1 MRLIIKSLIIVFFV
15 VFTGQ
20 LSLAQDRED
29 AIKQVK
35 KDVEYL
41 SSDKMKGREAGT
53 KHEKAAADYI
63 AKRFKSIG
71 LSPLGDDGTYI
82 QTFSFP
88 KSKDPHTG
96 AESDEKLEGVNV
108 VGYISNGADNNV
120 IIGAHFDHLGLGG
133 SSSLGEQGE
142 VHNGAD
148 DNASGVAAMLYLA
161 ETLKHSKYKR
171 NNYIIVSF
179 TGEEKGLYGSNYFM
193 KNPPFYVNTMNYMI
207 NLDMVGRL
215 NPEKG
220 IVINGVGT
228 SPIWMSALNNADT
241 NLLKFKTTESGVGPS
256 DQTSFYFK
264 DIPAL
269 HFFTGSHEDYHKP
282 SDDADKINF
291 DGIVVIS
298 DFIVNIVG
306 DLNGKLK
313 LAFTRT
319 KDEEKS
325 STPRYKVSLGVIPD
339 YLYDGE
345 GMRIEGVKEDR
356 PAIKAGIRSGDVV
369 VGIGEVEVSNMK
381 TYMEGLATLEEGK
394 KALVKVRRG
403 EKVLEFDVQF

>member
-1 MRLIIKSLIIVFFV
+1 MRLIFKTLIIVFAI
-15 VFTGQ
+15 VFSSHLG
-20 LSLAQDRED
+20 LAQDRSD

-41 SSDKMKGREAGT
+41 ASDKMKGREAGT
-53 KHEKAAADYI
+53 KHEKAAANYI
-63 AKRFKSIG
+63 AKRFKEIG
-71 LSPLGDDGTYI
+71 LTPLGDDGTYI

-96 AESDEKLEGVNV
+96 TESEEKLEGVNV
-108 VGYISNGADNNV
+108 VGYISNGGDNNV

-133 SSSLGEQGE
+133 SSSLGTTGE
-142 VHNGAD
+142 IHNGAD
-148 DNASGVAAMLYLA
+148 DNASGVAGILYLA
-161 ETLKHSKYKR
+161 ETLKQSKFKR
-171 NNYIIVSF
+171 NNYIIVAF
-179 TGEEKGLYGSNYFM
+179 TGEEKGLYGSNYFL
-193 KNPPFYVNTMNYMI
+193 KNPPFYINTMNYMI

-220 IVINGVGT
+220 VAINGVGT
-228 SPIWMSALNNADT
+228 SPIWMSALSKVDT
-241 NLLKFKTTESGVGPS
+241 SILKFTTTESGVGPS

-298 DFIVNIVG
+298 DFIFNIIG

-313 LAFTRT
+313 LAFTKT
-319 KDEEKS
+319 KEDEAG
-325 STPRYKVSLGVIPD
+325 STPRYKISLGVIPD
-339 YLYDGE
+339 YLYDGK

-356 PAIKAGIRSGDVV
+356 PAVKAGIRSGDVV
-369 VGIGEVEVSNMK
+369 VGIGEVEVTDMK
-381 TYMEGLATLEEGK
+381 TYMTGLSGLEEGK
-394 KALVKVRRG
+394 KTVVKVRRG

>member
-20 LSLAQDRED
+20 LSLAQNRED
-29 AIKQVK
+29 AVKQVK

-41 SSDKMKGREAGT
+41 ASDKLKGREAGS
-53 KHEKAAADYI
+53 KYEKTAANYI
-63 AKRFKSIG
+63 AKRFDKIG
-71 LSPLGDDGTYI
+71 LTPIGDEGTYL
-82 QTFSFP
+82 QRFKFP

-96 AESDEKLEGVNV
+96 VESEEKIEGVNV

-120 IIGAHFDHLGLGG
+120 IIGAHFDHLGMGG
-133 SSSLGEQGE
+133 SSSLGTTDE

-148 DNASGVAAMLYLA
+148 DNASGVAGMLYLA
-161 ETLKHSKYKR
+161 ETLKSSNYKR
-171 NNYIIVSF
+171 NNYILIAF

-193 KNPPFYVNTMNYMI
+193 KNPPFYINTMNYMI

-215 NPEKG
+215 DPEKG
-220 IVINGVGT
+220 VVVNGVGT
-228 SPIWMSALNNADT
+228 SPIWMNALNKMDT
-241 NLLKFKTTESGVGPS
+241 NLLKFRTTESGVGSS

-264 DIPAL
+264 DIPAI

-291 DGIVVIS
+291 DGIVVVS
-298 DFIVNIVG
+298 DFIVNIIG

-319 KDEEKS
+319 KDDEVG
-325 STPRYKVSLGVIPD
+325 STPRYKISLGVIPD
-339 YLYDGE
+339 YLYDGS

-356 PAIKAGIRSGDVV
+356 PAIKAGIKSGDVV
-369 VGIGEVEVSNMK
+369 VGIGEIEVTDMK
-381 TYMEGLATLEEGK
+381 TYMMGLSSLEEGK
-394 KALVKVRRG
+394 KTIVKVRRG
-403 EKVLEFDVQF
+403 EKVLEYDVQF